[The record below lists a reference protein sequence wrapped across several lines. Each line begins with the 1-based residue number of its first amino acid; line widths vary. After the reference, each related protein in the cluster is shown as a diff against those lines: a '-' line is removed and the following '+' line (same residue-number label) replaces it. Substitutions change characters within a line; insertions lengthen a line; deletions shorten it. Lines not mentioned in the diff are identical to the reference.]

1 MRIAIYGRKSKW
13 TGKGESVE
21 NQLTMCRE
29 YIERFVDGGKEAEIV
44 EYEDEGFSG
53 KNVRRPRFQQMM
65 RDMESQ
71 TFDYLVCYKLD
82 RLGRNLAD
90 LALLMESLEHRGI
103 SFISIKERFDTTTP
117 IGKAMLY
124 FSGVLAQME
133 REQIAER
140 VRDNMLM
147 LARSG
152 RWLGGNTPLG
162 FVSKKLEKEDS
173 EGKRRIS
180 CYLAEKPEELELVKF
195 MFAYFLKEQS
205 LTKVTE
211 YLWQHQIRTRKGKEF
226 SIMGVR
232 DILTNPVYCMADR
245 EAYEYF
251 YDLGCQICIEEDE
264 LDNETGL
271 MSYAKTSSG
280 VYKNQTAEYG
290 AWIISRG
297 KHRGAISGKDYV
309 SVQQILSRNKK
320 KGESFRSPR
329 NHTALLSGL
338 LRCAC
343 GHRMRPKNY
352 PPSRLNEK
360 GERTFAYLC
369 PYKDKT
375 HGEGCRV
382 KNVHGNTLD
391 AAVFHEVLE
400 LAKLDGGL
408 LPVLEA
414 LRRKIKNADESISSE
429 QRLLLNE
436 YKKKR
441 AQIDNLVDSLK
452 EIGEDSVS
460 VHYIK
465 EEIQRLDET
474 CKDLQKEIHHMEK
487 RDEEAGGSCEW
498 PEQAER
504 VLRDPFELFKELTA
518 EERREYLHGIVR
530 EVVWDGET
538 AHIYVSAVLP
548 AHYRSR

>member
-1 MRIAIYGRKSKW
+1 
-13 TGKGESVE
+13 
-21 NQLTMCRE
+21 
-29 YIERFVDGGKEAEIV
+29 
-44 EYEDEGFSG
+44 
-53 KNVRRPRFQQMM
+53 
-65 RDMESQ
+65 
-71 TFDYLVCYKLD
+71 
-82 RLGRNLAD
+82 
-90 LALLMESLEHRGI
+90 
-103 SFISIKERFDTTTP
+103 
-117 IGKAMLY
+117 
-124 FSGVLAQME
+124 
-133 REQIAER
+133 
-140 VRDNMLM
+140 
-147 LARSG
+147 
-152 RWLGGNTPLG
+152 
-162 FVSKKLEKEDS
+162 
-173 EGKRRIS
+173 
-180 CYLAEKPEELELVKF
+180 
-195 MFAYFLKEQS
+195 
-205 LTKVTE
+205 
-211 YLWQHQIRTRKGKEF
+211 
-226 SIMGVR
+226 
-232 DILTNPVYCMADR
+232 
-245 EAYEYF
+245 
-251 YDLGCQICIEEDE
+251 
-264 LDNETGL
+264 
-271 MSYAKTSSG
+271 
-280 VYKNQTAEYG
+280 
-290 AWIISRG
+290 
-297 KHRGAISGKDYV
+297 
-309 SVQQILSRNKK
+309 
-320 KGESFRSPR
+320 
-329 NHTALLSGL
+329 
-338 LRCAC
+338 
-343 GHRMRPKNY
+343 MRPKNY

-391 AAVFHEVLE
+391 AAVFHEVLK

-474 CKDLQKEIHHMEK
+474 CKDLQKEINHMEK

>member
-71 TFDYLVCYKLD
+71 PFDYLVCYKLD

-211 YLWQHQIRTRKGKEF
+211 YLWQHRIRTRKGKEF

-391 AAVFHEVLE
+391 AAVFHEVLK